1 MNINARTAILYI
13 RVSTDEQADKGY
25 SLKHQEERLNKY
37 CEMNNIT
44 VIAIYQD
51 DYSAKTFHRPEF
63 TKLLSVLRKHRG
75 KADLLLF
82 TKWDRFSRNTGD
94 AYGMI
99 NTLNKL
105 GVDPQAIE
113 QPLDLSI
120 PENKIMLA
128 FYLAAPEVEND
139 RRALNVFVGMRRAKK
154 EGRWMAS
161 APKGY
166 KNTMTEDL
174 RKVIVPSKDA
184 PIIKWAFEELSKGVF
199 HVDEIRRECNKL
211 GLKCSRNNFWHLL
224 KNPVYCGKIHVP
236 AYKDDD
242 ECIVQGS
249 HQAIIS
255 EELFERVHDVLTGRR
270 RKHAYKVCAKEELPL
285 RGFLNCPRC
294 GKKLTGSASTGGSG
308 GKHFYYHC
316 TKGCKERVKAY
327 EINDSFSNYLKTLTF
342 TEEVEELYDLIVKEV
357 FRANSEEKPVSHKQI
372 QEEIQ
377 KNRERINNAQQMMLD
392 AEITPNDFKEIKKR
406 YEPMIDALVRQQMEN
421 NQSNSELKRYLKN
434 GLTVVKNLDKIY
446 DSAPLAKKQQIIRS
460 ICKENLQFSENKVR
474 TVKLNELV
482 SLIAAITKESSQKQN
497 GIDKKKS
504 HQSHMVI
511 PLGFEP
517 KDPTPDKMIFRV

>member
-44 VIAIYQD
+44 VVAIYQD

-63 TKLLSVLRKHRG
+63 TKLLNVLRKHRG

-94 AYGMI
+94 AYGII

-128 FYLAAPEVEND
+128 FYLAAPEVEN
-139 RRALNVFVGMRRAKK
+139 
-154 EGRWMAS
+154 
-161 APKGY
+161 
-166 KNTMTEDL
+166 
-174 RKVIVPSKDA
+174 
-184 PIIKWAFEELSKGVF
+184 EELSKGVF

-316 TKGCKERVKAY
+316 TKDCKERVKAY

-357 FRANSEEKPVSHKQI
+357 FRANSEEKPVSQKQI

-406 YEPMIDALVRQQMEN
+406 YEPIIDALVRQQMEN

-434 GLTVVKNLDKIY
+434 GLTVIKNLDKIY

-482 SLIAAITKESSQKQN
+482 SLIAAITKGSNQKQN

-511 PLGFEP
+511 PLGLILFLP
-517 KDPTPDKMIFRV
+517 FSLICFTPQQ